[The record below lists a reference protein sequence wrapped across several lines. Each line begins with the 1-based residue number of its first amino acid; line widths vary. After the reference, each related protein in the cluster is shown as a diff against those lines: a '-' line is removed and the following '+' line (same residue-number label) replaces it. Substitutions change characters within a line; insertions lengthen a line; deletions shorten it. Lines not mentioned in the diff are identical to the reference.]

1 MPHSSYPLDDIRALS
16 FYRGHGFPPGESRGR
31 LGGVGSVRKH
41 LQFSLL
47 SEMSVC
53 LMDTFLLYDILSS
66 CELKL
71 FSVFTVIEN
80 GMIENFHCGTAAL
93 FAMIWVNNLI
103 VNVVAFESI

>member
-16 FYRGHGFPPGESRGR
+16 FYREHGFPLGESRGR

-53 LMDTFLLYDILSS
+53 LMDTFFLYNMLCSHELNIFCLNVFLS
-66 CELKL
+66 L
-71 FSVFTVIEN
+71 FFVHAKIPFC
-80 GMIENFHCGTAAL
+80 GCGTICHFPL
-93 FAMIWVNNLI
+93 G
-103 VNVVAFESI
+103 